1 MKLKAAFTQLT
12 ERYPLL
18 GNKYF
23 LTFFGFLIWLLF
35 LDGNNLVLQYTE
47 RKELTE
53 LRKQRK
59 YYQEQI
65 KNTREKLEAIN
76 TSEQTLEQYAR
87 ENYFMKK
94 EGEEIWTL
102 VDTTASEN

>member
-12 ERYPLL
+12 ARYPLL

-23 LTFFGFLIWLLF
+23 LTSAGFLVWLLF
-35 LDGNNLVLQYTE
+35 LDGNNLVLQYKE

-65 KNTREKLEAIN
+65 KSTREKLEAIN
-76 TSEQTLEQYAR
+76 TSEQSLERYAR

-94 EGEEIWTL
+94 DGEEIWTL
-102 VDTTASEN
+102 VDTTASED